1 MEQQTFDLTSAAKKT
16 GPVTCLGM
24 TFPDEAARRAHFTA
38 LLAEKLKDPEF
49 RKIEGFP
56 LGTDEDILAL
66 SDPPYYCACPNPWIN
81 DFLKEWEAA
90 KPPKPMGYK
99 YEREPFAADVSE
111 GKNDPIYNA
120 HSYHTKVPHK
130 AIMRYILHYTE
141 PGDIVFDGFCGTG
154 MTGVAAQLCGDI
166 EQVRSLGYKVDEKTG
181 AITDPN
187 AEDPK
192 KVISHLGAR
201 KAVLND
207 LSPAATFI
215 AYNYN
220 TPVDVEEFERE
231 AKRILKE
238 VEDECGWMYET
249 QHVDSKGKPVIG
261 ADGKPLMGTINY
273 VVWSD
278 VFVCPHC
285 SMEFSYWDG
294 ALDEKGKTFR
304 KELVCPHCQA
314 VLPKLPNRA
323 KQLSVT
329 TRDRNIIEPIVKQ
342 NPVMIVYTA
351 NGKRYKK
358 LANGA
363 DFELLDQ
370 IASKPMTYW
379 VPEDITPPG
388 MNTDQPRRSHGIDRV
403 SKFYWKRTLFLL
415 SSLKAHISPITKFV
429 FTGIVMRATRMNRIH
444 VKNFFHGGGGWNA
457 GYLKGT
463 LYVPA
468 LPIETSVCDMFED
481 RASSIRKALN
491 IRQHFE
497 KGLSCISL
505 RSSTEMRELPDACLD
520 YLFLDPPFGA
530 NINYSELNCIW
541 EAWLGVKTNNKD
553 EAIENETQN
562 KGASEYRTLMR
573 RCFAEAY
580 RLLKPGRWITI
591 EFSNTSSAVWNSIQ
605 SSLSEAG
612 FIISGVSALDKK
624 QGSFKAVTTPTAVKQ
639 DLVITAYKPDENFE
653 ARFKLESETE
663 DGVWDFVRTHLS
675 KLPVCKVKNGKL
687 LTIPERDPRILFDQV
702 VSYYVRKNL
711 NVPISSRDFQEGLAV
726 RYSQRDGMFFLP
738 EQAAAY
744 DKKKALQKYEVDEG
758 ADMFIHDEASAI
770 SWLRSVLGKKPQ
782 TYSSVQPQ
790 YLQAPTSISKHE
802 ELPDLRELL
811 KDNFLCYDA
820 AKDGDV
826 PSQIHTL
833 LSTNYHE
840 LRNLPKDNSQL
851 KEKADGM
858 WYVPDPNKAS
868 DLEKLREKSLL
879 KEFEAYR
886 AEKKLKKFRLEVVRA
901 GFKKA
906 FADKDFATILGVGA
920 KIPEDVIN
928 EDDKLL
934 MWYNIAQRLG
944 GR

>member
-1 MEQQTFDLTSAAKKT
+1 MEQQTFDLPSAAKKT
-16 GPVTCLGM
+16 GPVMCLGM

-38 LLAEKLKDPEF
+38 LLAEKLKDSEF

-66 SDPPYYCACPNPWIN
+66 SDPPYYCACPNPWID

-201 KAVLND
+201 KAMLND
-207 LSPAATFI
+207 LSPEAFFI
-215 AYNYN
+215 SMCYTNMEELLK
-220 TPVDVEEFERE
+220 DVE
-231 AKRILKE
+231 ILK
-238 VEDECGWMYET
+238 
-249 QHVDSKGKPVIG
+249 
-261 ADGKPLMGTINY
+261 ADLINFENQYKTLY
-273 VVWSD
+273 VRDGEKVLHGVWSD

-285 SMEFSYWDG
+285 QNEIVFWDV
-294 ALDEKGKTFR
+294 AVVDGKLKDSHT
-304 KELVCPHCQA
+304 CPKCKVKVGKA
-314 VLPKLPNRA
+314 VVKDSDVHKMCRA
-323 KQLSVT
+323 YVQEYDPVVKA
-329 TRDRNIIEPIVKQ
+329 IVKKPKMVLVQ
-342 NPVMIVYTA
+342 EGVKAGTCSKNCPVSFDRISQLMDNSRDILE
-351 NGKRYKK
+351 NC
-358 LANGA
+358 
-363 DFELLDQ
+363 F
-370 IASKPMTYW
+370 
-379 VPEDITPPG
+379 VPLCEFPPG
-388 MNTDQPRRSHGIDRV
+388 RQTNKLINGSGIHYIHEMYTPRALAVIAKLWAH
-403 SKFYWKRTLFLL
+403 
-415 SSLKAHISPITKFV
+415 KAKSES
-429 FTGIVMRATRMNRIH
+429 ATRLLRFCLSGINNYISR
-444 VKNFFHGGGGWNA
+444 KQGFFGGGGGVA
-457 GYLKGT
+457 GT
-463 LYVPA
+463 LFTPSIHLERNVFDVLNRKLKKLVALKMVP
-468 LPIETSVCDMFED
+468 
-481 RASSIRKALN
+481 ASSIV
-491 IRQHFE
+491 
-497 KGLSCISL
+497 SCS
-505 RSSTEMRELPDACLD
+505 SSTQCYKEAINSLD
-520 YLFLDPPFGA
+520 YIFIDPPFGE
-530 NINYSELNCIW
+530 NLQYSELNSFIEYWQHVFTAGDNDCVMNYV
-541 EAWLGVKTNNKD
+541 AKKD
-553 EAIENETQN
+553 IEF
-562 KGASEYRTLMR
+562 YREVISKS
-573 RCFAEAY
+573 FSNFY
-580 RLLKPGRWITI
+580 RLIKPGRWMTV
-591 EFSNTSSAVWNSIQ
+591 EFSNTSASIWNSIQ
-605 SSLSEAG
+605 TALTDAG
-612 FIISGVSALDKK
+612 FVVASVNGLDKQQK
-624 QGSFKAVTTPTAVKQ
+624 GFNAIMNPVSVKQ

-675 KLPVCKVKNGKL
+675 KLPVCKVKSGKL
-687 LTIPERDPRILFDQV
+687 ITIPERDPRILFDQV

-711 NVPISSRDFQEGLAV
+711 NVPISSRDFQEGLSV

-738 EQAAAY
+738 EQAAEY

-758 ADMFIHDEASAI
+758 AALFIHDEASAI

-840 LRNLPKDNSQL
+840 LRNLPKDNPQL

>member
-207 LSPAATFI
+207 LAPVATFI
-215 AYNYN
+215 SSNYN
-220 TPVDVEEFERE
+220 APLKVEAFEQ
-231 AKRILKE
+231 AALNILKE
-238 VEDECGWMYET
+238 VEDECGWMYKT
-249 QHVDSKGKPVIG
+249 RHVRSDGQPVEIGGMPVYGKIE
-261 ADGKPLMGTINY
+261 Y

-278 VFVCPHC
+278 VFVCPYC
-285 SMEFSYWDG
+285 QGDVVFYD
-294 ALDEKGKTFR
+294 AAVDKPTGKVSKDFP
-304 KELVCPHCQA
+304 CPHCQGIMSKKTA
-314 VLPKLPNRA
+314 KHLQEVAIDTSGNAKNVSKQVPVLVCYSVPGKRQSFSKRLDEYDYEVLAKVESYSIDSWFPQNKLPDGFN
-323 KQLSVT
+323 
-329 TRDRNIIEPIVKQ
+329 TR
-342 NPVMIVYTA
+342 
-351 NGKRYKK
+351 
-358 LANGA
+358 
-363 DFELLDQ
+363 
-370 IASKPMTYW
+370 
-379 VPEDITPPG
+379 
-388 MNTDQPRRSHGIDRV
+388 QPAVSHGLVCVDQFYTKRNLIILAEIKKRCTTPALSLWFNSQLINLSKLNRYRPEV
-403 SKFYWKRTLFLL
+403 SFPYNPL
-415 SSLKAHISPITKFV
+415 
-429 FTGIVMRATRMNRIH
+429 N
-444 VKNFFHGGGGWNA
+444 
-457 GYLKGT
+457 GT
-463 LYVPA
+463 LYVA
-468 LPIETSVCDMFED
+468 SQVSEADVFKAYKNKLKRLVDAFKMTDRNVVTSTCSTTQFKGGMYDYMFW
-481 RASSIRKALN
+481 
-491 IRQHFE
+491 
-497 KGLSCISL
+497 
-505 RSSTEMRELPDACLD
+505 
-520 YLFLDPPFGA
+520 DPPFGA
-530 NINYSELNCIW
+530 NINYSELSSIW
-541 EAWLGVKTNNKD
+541 ESWLKVMTNNKQ
-553 EAIENETQN
+553 EAIVNDVQE
-562 KGASEYRTLMR
+562 KDIHSYRDLMTA
-573 RCFAEAY
+573 CFATAY
-580 RLLKPGRWITI
+580 NLLKPGRWMTV
-591 EFSNTSSAVWNSIQ
+591 EFSNTSASIWNGIQ
-605 SSLSEAG
+605 TALSNVG
-612 FIISGVSALDKK
+612 FIVANVSALNKQ

-639 DLVITAYKPDENFE
+639 DLIITVYKPDENFE

-675 KLPVCKVKNGKL
+675 KLPVCKPKNGKL

-840 LRNLPKDNSQL
+840 LRNLPKDNPQL
-851 KEKADGM
+851 KKKADGM

-886 AEKKLKKFRLEVVRA
+886 VEKKLKKFRLEVVRA

>member
-249 QHVDSKGKPVIG
+249 QHVDSKGNPVIG
-261 ADGKPLMGTINY
+261 ADGKPVMGKINY

-285 SMEFSYWDG
+285 GQEIVLWKAAVDRSAACVLDQFNCPSCSVAVSKRGIDRAFEVISD
-294 ALDEKGKTFR
+294 ALLQTEIKI
-304 KELVCPHCQA
+304 
-314 VLPKLPNRA
+314 A
-323 KQLSVT
+323 KQRPV
-329 TRDRNIIEPIVKQ
+329 IIKYEI
-342 NPVMIVYTA
+342 A
-351 NGKRYKK
+351 GKRYEKVATDEDWFLISRIAGIPADDVPIYQLPRGAETERNIPIGVTHLHHFFTHRNLIALSLLKKK
-358 LANGA
+358 LCGG
-363 DFELLDQ
+363 DQ
-370 IASKPMTYW
+370 KLWFWVQAAMRYLSRLSKLGTAY
-379 VPEDITPPG
+379 
-388 MNTDQPRRSHGIDRV
+388 
-403 SKFYWKRTLFLL
+403 Y
-415 SSLKAHISPITKFV
+415 
-429 FTGIVMRATRMNRIH
+429 
-444 VKNFFHGGGGWNA
+444 FHGGGGAINA
-457 GYLKGT
+457 GLLGT
-463 LYVPA
+463 LYIPSFSAENNVITA
-468 LPIETSVCDMFED
+468 LRTRLQKLCQTYSLLQNNRNSVQSTQSSRHFN
-481 RASSIRKALN
+481 SSIS
-491 IRQHFE
+491 
-497 KGLSCISL
+497 GS
-505 RSSTEMRELPDACLD
+505 LD
-520 YLFLDPPFGA
+520 YIFIDPPFGA
-530 NINYSELNCIW
+530 NLNYSELNSLW
-541 EAWLGVKTNNKD
+541 EPWLGVITDNTD
-553 EAIENETQN
+553 EAIENKSQDKSIN
-562 KGASEYRTLMR
+562 QYVVLMSK
-573 RCFAEAY
+573 CLCEAY
-580 RLLKPGRWITI
+580 RLLKPSKWITV
-591 EFSNTSSAVWNSIQ
+591 EFSNTSAIVWNSIQ
-605 SSLSEAG
+605 SALSNAG
-612 FIISGVSALDKK
+612 FVIANVSALNKK

-675 KLPVCKVKNGKL
+675 KLPVCKVKSGKL
-687 LTIPERDPRILFDQV
+687 ITIPERDPRILFDQV

-840 LRNLPKDNSQL
+840 LRNLPKDNPQL

>member
-1 MEQQTFDLTSAAKKT
+1 ML
-16 GPVTCLGM
+16 
-24 TFPDEAARRAHFTA
+24 
-38 LLAEKLKDPEF
+38 
-49 RKIEGFP
+49 
-56 LGTDEDILAL
+56 
-66 SDPPYYCACPNPWIN
+66 
-81 DFLKEWEAA
+81 
-90 KPPKPMGYK
+90 
-99 YEREPFAADVSE
+99 
-111 GKNDPIYNA
+111 
-120 HSYHTKVPHK
+120 
-130 AIMRYILHYTE
+130 
-141 PGDIVFDGFCGTG
+141 
-154 MTGVAAQLCGDI
+154 
-166 EQVRSLGYKVDEKTG
+166 RSLRVAFSMLRPGHW
-181 AITDPN
+181 
-187 AEDPK
+187 
-192 KVISHLGAR
+192 IS
-201 KAVLND
+201 
-207 LSPAATFI
+207 
-215 AYNYN
+215 
-220 TPVDVEEFERE
+220 
-231 AKRILKE
+231 
-238 VEDECGWMYET
+238 
-249 QHVDSKGKPVIG
+249 
-261 ADGKPLMGTINY
+261 
-273 VVWSD
+273 
-278 VFVCPHC
+278 
-285 SMEFSYWDG
+285 
-294 ALDEKGKTFR
+294 
-304 KELVCPHCQA
+304 
-314 VLPKLPNRA
+314 
-323 KQLSVT
+323 
-329 TRDRNIIEPIVKQ
+329 
-342 NPVMIVYTA
+342 
-351 NGKRYKK
+351 
-358 LANGA
+358 
-363 DFELLDQ
+363 
-370 IASKPMTYW
+370 
-379 VPEDITPPG
+379 
-388 MNTDQPRRSHGIDRV
+388 
-403 SKFYWKRTLFLL
+403 
-415 SSLKAHISPITKFV
+415 
-429 FTGIVMRATRMNRIH
+429 
-444 VKNFFHGGGGWNA
+444 
-457 GYLKGT
+457 
-463 LYVPA
+463 
-468 LPIETSVCDMFED
+468 
-481 RASSIRKALN
+481 
-491 IRQHFE
+491 
-497 KGLSCISL
+497 
-505 RSSTEMRELPDACLD
+505 
-520 YLFLDPPFGA
+520 
-530 NINYSELNCIW
+530 
-541 EAWLGVKTNNKD
+541 
-553 EAIENETQN
+553 
-562 KGASEYRTLMR
+562 
-573 RCFAEAY
+573 
-580 RLLKPGRWITI
+580 I
-591 EFSNTSSAVWNSIQ
+591 EFSNTKASIWNSIQ
-605 SSLSEAG
+605 SAISDAG
-612 FIISGVSALDKK
+612 FVIATVSVLDKK
-624 QGSFKAVTTPTAVKQ
+624 QVSFKAINTPTAVKQ

-840 LRNLPKDNSQL
+840 LRNLPKDNPQL

>member
-1 MEQQTFDLTSAAKKT
+1 MEQQTFDLPSAAKKT

-66 SDPPYYCACPNPWIN
+66 SDPPYYCACPNPWID

-111 GKNDPIYNA
+111 GKNDPIYTA
-120 HSYHTKVPHK
+120 HTYHTKVPFK
-130 AIMRYILHYTE
+130 AIIRYLLHYTD
-141 PGDIVFDGFCGTG
+141 PGDCVADGFCGSG
-154 MTGVAAQLCGDI
+154 MTGVAAFMCGS
-166 EQVRSLGYKVDEKTG
+166 RSVVQELGYRVDDQG
-181 AITDPN
+181 AVYDPN
-187 AEDPK
+187 SDTPSEC
-192 KVISHLGAR
+192 ISHIGR
-201 KAVLND
+201 RYAVVSD

-215 AYNYN
+215 AANYN
-220 TPVDVEEFERE
+220 SFVSPVEFEE
-231 AKRILKE
+231 KAKRILAE
-238 VEDECGWMYET
+238 VRSECDWMFQT
-249 QHVDSKGKPVIG
+249 THVDGKGKPIVG
-261 ADGKPLMGTINY
+261 SGGPVVGEINY
-273 VVWSD
+273 AVWSD

-285 SMEFSYWDG
+285 GEEVIFWDVAVKRG
-294 ALDEKGKTFR
+294 EGVVLDTFECNRCHSKMNKRTAR
-304 KELVCPHCQA
+304 KAWTDTYEAPLNKVVKQ
-314 VLPKLPNRA
+314 A
-323 KQLSVT
+323 KQIPVLINYSV
-329 TRDRNIIEPIVKQ
+329 
-342 NPVMIVYTA
+342 
-351 NGKRYKK
+351 NGKRFEKRPDD
-358 LANGA
+358 A
-363 DFELLDQ
+363 DLDLIHRVEAMAIPYPFPVKELP
-370 IASKPMTYW
+370 K
-379 VPEDITPPG
+379 G
-388 MNTDQPRRSHGIDRV
+388 FNTAQPKESHGVTHSYLFYTKRNLWTLAALW
-403 SKFYWKRTLFLL
+403 SKADLKMKFGLTNFLSRNL
-415 SSLKAHISPITKFV
+415 
-429 FTGIVMRATRMNRIH
+429 TRMNRFVVNNHNPNGRI
-444 VKNFFHGGGGWNA
+444 NGPMT
-457 GYLKGT
+457 GT
-463 LYVPA
+463 LYIPSEQVEQNA
-468 LPIETSVCDMFED
+468 LKLFVEKWIKHGWQTSGNVVSTQSFSD
-481 RASSIRKALN
+481 L
-491 IRQHFE
+491 RQ
-497 KGLSCISL
+497 I
-505 RSSTEMRELPDACLD
+505 PDATVD
-520 YLFLDPPFGA
+520 YLFIDPPFGA
-530 NINYSELNCIW
+530 NINYSELNSIW
-541 EAWLGVKTNNKD
+541 ESWLGVVTD
-553 EAIENETQN
+553 QQREAIENEVQKKDLYTY
-562 KGASEYRTLMR
+562 KDLMVS
-573 RCFAEAY
+573 CLKEAY
-580 RLLKPGRWITI
+580 RVLKHGHWITI
-591 EFSNTSSAVWNSIQ
+591 EFSNTRSSVWNMIQ
-605 SSLSEAG
+605 SALVDVG
-612 FIISGVSALDKK
+612 FVVANVSALDKK
-624 QGSFKAVTTPTAVKQ
+624 HGGIRSMAFTTSVKQ

-675 KLPVCKVKNGKL
+675 KLPVCKVKSGKL
-687 LTIPERDPRILFDQV
+687 IAIPERDPRILFDQV

-711 NVPISSRDFQEGLAV
+711 NVPISSRDFQEGLSV

-738 EQAAAY
+738 EQAAEY

-758 ADMFIHDEASAI
+758 AALFIHDEDSAI

-840 LRNLPKDNSQL
+840 LRNLPKDNPQL

>member
-1 MEQQTFDLTSAAKKT
+1 MRYLSRLSK
-16 GPVTCLGM
+16 
-24 TFPDEAARRAHFTA
+24 
-38 LLAEKLKDPEF
+38 
-49 RKIEGFP
+49 
-56 LGTDEDILAL
+56 LGTA
-66 SDPPYYCACPNPWIN
+66 YY
-81 DFLKEWEAA
+81 
-90 KPPKPMGYK
+90 
-99 YEREPFAADVSE
+99 
-111 GKNDPIYNA
+111 
-120 HSYHTKVPHK
+120 
-130 AIMRYILHYTE
+130 
-141 PGDIVFDGFCGTG
+141 
-154 MTGVAAQLCGDI
+154 
-166 EQVRSLGYKVDEKTG
+166 
-181 AITDPN
+181 
-187 AEDPK
+187 
-192 KVISHLGAR
+192 
-201 KAVLND
+201 
-207 LSPAATFI
+207 
-215 AYNYN
+215 
-220 TPVDVEEFERE
+220 
-231 AKRILKE
+231 
-238 VEDECGWMYET
+238 
-249 QHVDSKGKPVIG
+249 
-261 ADGKPLMGTINY
+261 
-273 VVWSD
+273 
-278 VFVCPHC
+278 
-285 SMEFSYWDG
+285 
-294 ALDEKGKTFR
+294 
-304 KELVCPHCQA
+304 
-314 VLPKLPNRA
+314 
-323 KQLSVT
+323 
-329 TRDRNIIEPIVKQ
+329 
-342 NPVMIVYTA
+342 
-351 NGKRYKK
+351 
-358 LANGA
+358 
-363 DFELLDQ
+363 
-370 IASKPMTYW
+370 
-379 VPEDITPPG
+379 
-388 MNTDQPRRSHGIDRV
+388 
-403 SKFYWKRTLFLL
+403 
-415 SSLKAHISPITKFV
+415 
-429 FTGIVMRATRMNRIH
+429 
-444 VKNFFHGGGGWNA
+444 FHGGGGAINA
-457 GYLKGT
+457 GLLGT
-463 LYVPA
+463 LYIPSFSAENNVITA
-468 LPIETSVCDMFED
+468 LRTRLQKLCQTYSLLQNNRNSVQSTQSSRHFN
-481 RASSIRKALN
+481 SSIS
-491 IRQHFE
+491 
-497 KGLSCISL
+497 GS
-505 RSSTEMRELPDACLD
+505 LD
-520 YLFLDPPFGA
+520 YIFIDPPFGA
-530 NINYSELNCIW
+530 NLNYSELNSLW
-541 EAWLGVKTNNKD
+541 EPWLGVITDNTD
-553 EAIENETQN
+553 EAIENKSQDKSIN
-562 KGASEYRTLMR
+562 QYVVLMSK
-573 RCFAEAY
+573 CLCEAY
-580 RLLKPGRWITI
+580 RLLKPSKWITV
-591 EFSNTSSAVWNSIQ
+591 EFSNTSAIVWNSIQ
-605 SSLSEAG
+605 SALSNAG
-612 FIISGVSALDKK
+612 FVIANVSALNKK

-840 LRNLPKDNSQL
+840 LRNLPKDNPQL

-886 AEKKLKKFRLEVVRA
+886 AEKKLKKFRLEVVRT

-906 FADKDFATILGVGA
+906 FDDKDFATILGVGA

>member
-187 AEDPK
+187 AEDPQ

-207 LSPAATFI
+207 LSPAATYI
-215 AYNYN
+215 SYNYN
-220 TPVDVEEFERE
+220 SPHR
-231 AKRILKE
+231 L
-238 VEDECGWMYET
+238 DEIYNGCKKIANVANDNAWMYAT
-249 QHVDSKGKPVIG
+249 KHR
-261 ADGKPLMGTINY
+261 DGSMGRINY
-273 VVWSD
+273 TIWSD
-278 VFVCPHC
+278 VVRCPAC
-285 SMEFSYWDG
+285 ANEFSFWDVAVDQG
-294 ALDEKGKTFR
+294 DESIKDSF
-304 KELVCPHCQA
+304 ECPKCGCSHSKNS
-314 VLPKLPNRA
+314 VEKVFTSIHD
-323 KQLSVT
+323 SVT
-329 TRDRNIIEPIVKQ
+329 GEIVSIAKAVPVQISYSVGKKRFVKKPDAYDLEILSRIESTNLPMDYSPSLLPIGENTR
-342 NPVMIVYTA
+342 
-351 NGKRYKK
+351 
-358 LANGA
+358 
-363 DFELLDQ
+363 
-370 IASKPMTYW
+370 
-379 VPEDITPPG
+379 
-388 MNTDQPRRSHGIDRV
+388 QPLTSHGIKYVHQFYTRRALFSMLSIAGIKDRESDWCNHAAMMV
-403 SKFYWKRTLFLL
+403 NSY
-415 SSLKAHISPITKFV
+415 
-429 FTGIVMRATRMNRIH
+429 MNRWPRQRGPL
-444 VKNFFHGGGGWNA
+444 N
-457 GYLKGT
+457 GT
-463 LYVPA
+463 LYIGAIKYENNVFKVCENKGFPVE
-468 LPIETSVCDMFED
+468 LVGRNVVETSSMSAKTMADN
-481 RASSIRKALN
+481 S
-491 IRQHFE
+491 
-497 KGLSCISL
+497 
-505 RSSTEMRELPDACLD
+505 LD
-520 YLFLDPPFGA
+520 YIFLDPPFGA
-530 NINYSELNCIW
+530 NINYSQLNHIW
-541 EAWLGVKTNNKD
+541 ESWYGVYTNIKP
-553 EAIENETQN
+553 EAIKNDAQK
-562 KGASEYRTLMR
+562 KGISDYRGLMEQ
-573 RCFAEAY
+573 CFRKAY
-580 RLLKPGRWITI
+580 RLLRPGRWMTI
-591 EFSNTSSAVWNSIQ
+591 EFSNTSAEIWNSIQ
-605 SSLSEAG
+605 TALSDAG
-612 FIISGVSALDKK
+612 FIVSTVSALDKK
-624 QGSFKAVTTPTAVKQ
+624 QGSFKAQTTPTAVKQ
-639 DLVITAYKPDENFE
+639 DLVITAYKPDANFE

-675 KLPVCKVKNGKL
+675 KLPVCKVKSGKL
-687 LTIPERDPRILFDQV
+687 ITIPERDPRILFDQV

-738 EQAAAY
+738 EQAAEY

-758 ADMFIHDEASAI
+758 AALFIHDEASAI

-840 LRNLPKDNSQL
+840 LRNLPKDNPQL

-868 DLEKLREKSLL
+868 DLEKLREKSPL

>member
-1 MEQQTFDLTSAAKKT
+1 MEQQTFDLPSAAKKT

-24 TFPDEAARRAHFTA
+24 TFPDETARRAHFTA

-181 AITDPN
+181 VITDPN

-207 LSPAATFI
+207 LAPAATFI
-215 AYNYN
+215 ASNYN
-220 TPVDVEEFERE
+220 AYVDVSAFEEMAR
-231 AKRILKE
+231 KILAE
-238 VEDECGWMYET
+238 VESECGWMYRT
-249 QHVDSKGKPVIG
+249 RHIDSKGQAVLDG
-261 ADGKPLMGTINY
+261 DGKPVLCKVNY

-285 SMEFSYWDG
+285 QHEVVFWDAAVDRSTG
-294 ALDEKGKTFR
+294 KVLDAF
-304 KELVCPHCQA
+304 LCPHCLA
-314 VLPKLPNRA
+314 EMSKRSAGRA
-323 KQLSVT
+323 KERVFDNVIGEILELS
-329 TRDRNIIEPIVKQ
+329 KQ
-342 NPVMIVYTA
+342 TPVLINYDYQ
-351 NGKRYKK
+351 GKRHDKAPDEYDFSLIRDIQQREIPYK
-358 LANGA
+358 
-363 DFELLDQ
+363 
-370 IASKPMTYW
+370 
-379 VPEDITPPG
+379 VPVSILPEG
-388 MNTDQPRRSHGIDRV
+388 MNTRQPQISHGLSRAYQ
-403 SKFYWKRTLFLL
+403 FYTKRNLWAMA
-415 SSLKAHISPITKFV
+415 SLWDKSVTPELKLV
-429 FTGIVMRATRMNRIH
+429 LTGISQISSKQSRFRYDSRNPQNTA
-444 VKNFFHGGGGWNA
+444 GGTLN
-457 GYLKGT
+457 GT
-463 LYVPA
+463 LYIPSICREGSVFENYKRRLNSLLSGLGQRPMQHLA
-468 LPIETSVCDMFED
+468 LVSTNSFDSPVVGS
-481 RASSIRKALN
+481 
-491 IRQHFE
+491 
-497 KGLSCISL
+497 LSF
-505 RSSTEMRELPDACLD
+505 D
-520 YLFLDPPFGA
+520 YIFVDPPFGA
-530 NINYSELNCIW
+530 NINYSELNSIW
-541 EAWLGVKTNNKD
+541 ESWLGVWTNNKA
-553 EAIENETQN
+553 EAIENETQG
-562 KGASEYRTLMR
+562 KGSAEYRALMVK
-573 RCFAEAY
+573 CLSEAY
-580 RLLKPGRWITI
+580 RLLKPGRWLTV
-591 EFSNTSSAVWNSIQ
+591 EFSNTSASVWNGIQ
-605 SSLSEAG
+605 SAICEAG
-612 FIISGVSALDKK
+612 FVVSTVSALDKK
-624 QGSFKAVTTPTAVKQ
+624 QGSFKAQTTPTAVKQ

-663 DGVWDFVRTHLS
+663 DGVWDFVRTHLA
-675 KLPVCKVKNGKL
+675 KLPVCKPKNGKL

-738 EQAAAY
+738 EQAAEY

-758 ADMFIHDEASAI
+758 AALFIHDEASAI

-840 LRNLPKDNSQL
+840 LRNLPKDNPQL